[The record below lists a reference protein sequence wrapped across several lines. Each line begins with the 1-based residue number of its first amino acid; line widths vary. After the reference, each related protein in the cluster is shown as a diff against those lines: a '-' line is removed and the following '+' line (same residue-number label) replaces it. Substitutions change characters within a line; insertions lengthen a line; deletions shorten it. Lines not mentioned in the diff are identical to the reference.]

1 MAKKHSTFFGKIFG
15 PIWDAIK
22 KKFEDANKPFLE
34 IAVNLTN
41 IVKDAL
47 NSGAV
52 DLLTTVIPGVT
63 DDNIVALL
71 RKILPTILA
80 DLLLLQ
86 ASGVPATQED
96 SEKLAQQFIDSFGGF
111 NDGRK
116 ERFYTELAAMI
127 NMFLN
132 ANEGKK
138 VTFGASAQLVE
149 TAYQAWKESQK

>member
-1 MAKKHSTFFGKIFG
+1 MAKKHQTFFGKIFG

-80 DLLLLQ
+80 DLLLLK
-86 ASGVPATQED
+86 SEGLPATEQNAEYLA
-96 SEKLAQQFIDSFGGF
+96 KLFLDSFGGLD
-111 NDGRK
+111 DGRK

-127 NMFLN
+127 YMFLQ

-138 VTFGASAQLVE
+138 VTFGAAAQLVE
-149 TAYQAWKESQK
+149 TAYQAWLESKN